1 MKARGFVISRDTGKP
16 AEGVAVVA
24 RMRSNGTAST
34 LDVLAS
40 DEAGYVS
47 FDIDERA
54 LSGPGAE
61 LWLEV
66 PGVAGSSV
74 MLANGGQGQLGDGP
88 FVLEVDPSLPPAE
101 APRIRRPA
109 IENPDVRDWELSPPS
124 FVAPRELT
132 IGAGTCAVPVPWG
145 GPIHKVKLG
154 LIVRR
159 RPPAPSQAG
168 AGAGPSKETTSKTTG
183 MTDFSPA
190 FVQDEPRTG
199 AALLD
204 PVAAEPEASSP
215 APVPCE
221 IVEYEQSWY
230 DLGHSLGSVVYSL
243 PLAPC
248 ESVDLAVIEAG
259 RGDLVT
265 RTDTV
270 VGGESLMH
278 DLRRDRGIEES
289 VETAVEE
296 SQGGWSVMGGI
307 GAVAGPV
314 VGNIGA
320 SASRSWGSR
329 DLTGHSLQDIQ
340 DHTVQATSVVRSLNS
355 TVVVQATQAERHELE
370 TRTVTNHNHCHAL
383 TVQYYEVLR
392 RLRLE
397 TRHAATRNAVMIPFR
412 YLTFAKTSPDGA
424 PDPGDLRLVNRLRP
438 LLEQELLRPELKPN
452 FEAVRRL
459 LFFSQAPPPPPPV
472 TQQSA
477 PASQDYEIRQL
488 SLRLK
493 RGPWGTGG
501 KITNP
506 TVTVK
511 LLLTSGDFA
520 IFSDGGGTR
529 ERWIFDEGLENDNS
543 EDYLSWLSDHPVQL
557 LNPVKRSEL
566 AALQIKWRQ
575 ESGFRPDWSLRG
587 VELKLRSPGGQVT
600 VLKRETSATSADELE
615 EEFRDF
621 QGRSGMKEFA
631 IPPLPPPPPPGDKQ
645 TETPSVP
652 TKQQDEALAWELIA
666 HLQDHAAHYT
676 RALLAK
682 RDPAWFSA
690 ALDRALGTAT
700 QERQSVDSVPVAVSG
715 SHLVFALNG
724 TANPPAITEPPRTD
738 IVSLPTRGLLA
749 EAQLGSCNACEKRD
763 VTRFWKWDEAPC
775 EEPPAISG
783 VTPGFR
789 GQTPELEPTQLPPS
803 VVQVVQPPAAPDPT
817 GLAAAIGAVTR
828 ADAFRDMTGRQEL
841 AGLLSGLASG
851 AVSLEEARERAA
863 LLKDLAQAGGG
874 DLPSLAPRQSPE
886 ERYDNYEVAKRIVAE
901 AERLGMDEQRQHD
914 LYENAVNGGG
924 GVGPF
929 SFVQR
934 ALAQAALGATPQED
948 AALIQEI
955 GTRLVAEAKLGT
967 APERDIY
974 EAAVRNG
981 VRRMLEQLA
990 TSGVPDPVAGTRPVS
1005 PSLTKLIR
1013 QALNLP
1019 TGAPVGWPQ
1028 VKAVLVEAFA
1038 APEPTDI
1045 FETLRFLDNFP
1056 AELAPSLDWVDA
1068 DESDPEIRS
1077 EAAALEAEILFG
1089 SSTLTPIF
1097 GIGKI
1102 RDVISKQM
1110 KDALRLSR
1118 RFFSSALS
1126 ASTSP
1131 TGNLVHRVIQ
1141 ADYIATHPGN
1151 DVLVGKSVWRS
1162 AGKAFAR
1169 LAQVPTLTKLHQWL
1183 TRPTASGG
1191 TGVSEP
1197 DILDLTSREIFEIKP
1212 LRGVFPGLAQV
1223 FFYLLQVNSGLFGSS
1238 VAENLLK
1245 ALAANG
1251 TPGQSV
1257 PGVTEKPYLPGIDFK
1272 SPRWYLLPGGVW
1284 CFALLACPGVIGYQL
1299 VSTFDDKLVKE
1310 SIASKKSYEPV
1321 LDAMAI
1327 MVVAAAVA
1335 AGSRRSGGRPVTPA
1349 DVRSLPA
1356 PLAPG
1361 AASSND
1367 LWALYVIL
1375 GIAAFVVVMSVPAF
1389 YPLVGSFPAVL
1400 VPALVGAT

>member
-24 RMRSNGTAST
+24 RVRSNGTAST
-34 LDVLAS
+34 LDVLTS

-47 FDIDERA
+47 FDLDEQA
-54 LSGPGAE
+54 LGAAGGQI
-61 LWLEV
+61 WLEV
-66 PGVAGSSV
+66 PGAPGARV
-74 MLANGGQGQLGDGP
+74 MLADGANGRLGDRP
-88 FVLEVDPSLPPAE
+88 FVLEIAPAPAPVEPPKVK
-101 APRIRRPA
+101 RPA

-124 FVAPRELT
+124 FVAPRDLT
-132 IGAGTCAVPVPWG
+132 IGSGACAVPVPWG
-145 GPIHKVKLG
+145 GPIHTVRLG
-154 LIVRR
+154 LVVRR
-159 RPPAPSQAG
+159 WQPAPISGGSEPTTDLTYAPPTVVQDPS
-168 AGAGPSKETTSKTTG
+168 GPSPV
-183 MTDFSPA
+183 M
-190 FVQDEPRTG
+190 
-199 AALLD
+199 LD
-204 PVAAEPEASSP
+204 PIAGEAEAASP
-215 APVPCE
+215 APVPCQL
-221 IVEYEQSWY
+221 VEYEQNWY
-230 DLGHSLGSVVYSL
+230 DVGHSLGSVVYSL

-248 ESVDLAVIEAG
+248 ESVDLAVIEAT
-259 RGDLVT
+259 RGDLIT
-265 RTDTV
+265 RTDSIV
-270 VGGESLMH
+270 AGESLMH
-278 DLRRDRGIEES
+278 DLRRDRSIEES
-289 VETAVEE
+289 VETALEE

-307 GAVAGPV
+307 GGVVGPV

-329 DLTGHSLQDIQ
+329 DLTGHSLQDIH
-340 DHTVQATSVVRSLNS
+340 DHTVQATAVVRSLNS

-392 RLRLE
+392 RLKLE
-397 TRHAATRNAVMIPFR
+397 TCHAGTRSGVMIPFR
-412 YLTFAKTSPDGA
+412 YLTLAKSSPNGTL
-424 PDPGDLRLVNRLRP
+424 DPGDLRLVNRLRP
-438 LLEQELLRPELKPN
+438 LLEGALLRPELKPN

-459 LFFSQAPPPPPPV
+459 LFFGQAAPPPPV
-472 TQQSA
+472 SQQPT
-477 PASQDYEIRQL
+477 PASQDYDIRQV

-501 KITNP
+501 TINNP
-506 TVTVK
+506 SVTFK

-520 IFSDGGGTR
+520 IFSDAGGTP
-529 ERWIFDEGLENDNS
+529 ERWVLDEGLENDNS
-543 EDYLSWLSDHPVQL
+543 EDYLSWLSDQPAVL

-566 AALQIKWRQ
+566 AAVQIKWRQ
-575 ESGFRPDWSLRG
+575 QSGFRPDWSLRG
-587 VELKLRSPGGQVT
+587 VELKVRSPSGEIT
-600 VLKRETSATSADELE
+600 VLKRETSATAKDDLE

-621 QGRSGMKEFA
+621 EGRSGLKEFA
-631 IPPLPPPPPPGDKQ
+631 IPPLPTPPPPGDKP
-645 TETPSVP
+645 TTPIP
-652 TKQQDEALAWELIA
+652 PPAKAQDEALAWELIA

-676 RALLAK
+676 RVLLAN

-690 ALDRALGTAT
+690 ALDRALGVAT

-715 SHLVFALNG
+715 SYLVFALNG
-724 TANPPAITEPPRTD
+724 TPDPPVKTEPPRTD

-775 EEPPAISG
+775 EEPPTISG

-789 GQTPELEPTQLPPS
+789 GQTPQVEPTQLPPS

-863 LLKDLAQAGGG
+863 LLRDLAQAGGG
-874 DLPSLAPRQSPE
+874 DLPSAAPRQSPE
-886 ERYDNYEVAKRIVAE
+886 ERYDNYQVAKEIVAE
-901 AERLGMDEQRQHD
+901 AERLGMDEQRRHD
-914 LYENAVNGGG
+914 LFENAVNGGG

-929 SFVQR
+929 SFVHR

-967 APERDIY
+967 DPKRDVY

-1019 TGAPVGWPQ
+1019 AGAPVGWPQ

-1038 APEPTDI
+1038 APEPTDM
-1045 FETLRFLDNFP
+1045 FETLRFLDSFP

-1077 EAAALEAEILFG
+1077 EAAALEAEILFD

-1097 GIGKI
+1097 GLGKI
-1102 RDVISKQM
+1102 RPLISKSI

-1118 RFFSSALS
+1118 RFFSSALT

-1141 ADYIATHPGN
+1141 ADYITTHPGN
-1151 DVLVGKSVWRS
+1151 NVLVGNSVWQS
-1162 AGKAFAR
+1162 AGKTFAR
-1169 LAQVPTLTKLHQWL
+1169 LAQVPALTKLHQWL

-1245 ALAANG
+1245 QLAANG
-1251 TPGQSV
+1251 TLGQSV
-1257 PGVTEKPYLPGIDFK
+1257 PGVTEDPYLPGIDFK
-1272 SPRWYLLPGGVW
+1272 SPRWYLLPTGSW

-1299 VSTFDDKLVKE
+1299 VNELDKELAEETK
-1310 SIASKKSYEPV
+1310 ASKKNYEQV
-1321 LDAMAI
+1321 FDAMAI

-1349 DVRSLPA
+1349 DVPSLPA
-1356 PLAPG
+1356 PLTPG

-1375 GIAAFVVVMSVPAF
+1375 GIAAFVVVTSVPAF

-1400 VPALVGAT
+1400 VPALVGAG